1 MTWLSFKSRCYLKT
15 NDNTNPFRKQILG
28 ELNVDLTNMGIAAK
42 DAAFHLA
49 TASTAQKNK
58 ALAII
63 ADELEANSEVILAA
77 NAKDIELGREAGLT
91 DALLDRLLL
100 NEERL
105 TGIANDVRNV
115 ISLNDPVGSEI
126 DSKVLEN
133 GMALSRRRVPLG
145 VVGVIYEAR
154 PNVTIDIAALCLK
167 TGNASILRGGK
178 ETFFSNMELVKVIQ
192 SALEKAELPAAS
204 VQYIEKPDREL
215 VAQLLKLD
223 EYVDMII
230 PRGGA
235 GLHKMCQENST
246 IPVII
251 GGFGISHIFIDESAD
266 LERSLNVVENSK
278 VQRPSACN
286 ALDTLLVHKAVA
298 EEFLPKLVE
307 RLNGKVA
314 LVSDASAKP
323 LVANAADVRDAQEG
337 DFDTEWLSYTLGVKV
352 VADVKEAIDH
362 MRVHN
367 ASHSDAIMTNSLQ
380 NSELFI
386 NSVGSAAVYVNAS
399 TRFTDGAQF
408 GLGAEVAVSTQKLHA
423 RGPMGLEEL
432 TSYKWVGK
440 ADYLIR
446 S

>member
-1 MTWLSFKSRCYLKT
+1 M
-15 NDNTNPFRKQILG
+15 
-28 ELNVDLTNMGIAAK
+28 ELTNLGKAAK
-42 DAAFHLA
+42 EAAFQLA
-49 TASTAQKNK
+49 TASTAQKNR
-58 ALAII
+58 ALALI
-63 ADELEANSEVILAA
+63 ADELEANAADILAA
-77 NAKDIELGREAGLT
+77 NAKDIELGRQAGLS
-91 DALLDRLLL
+91 DAMLDRLLL
-100 NEERL
+100 NEQRL
-105 TGIANDVRNV
+105 HGIANDVRNV
-115 ISLNDPVGSEI
+115 ISLADPVGSEI

-133 GMALSRRRVPLG
+133 GMQLSRRRVPLG

-178 ETFFSNMELVKVIQ
+178 ETFFSNMELVNVIQ
-192 SALEKAELPAAS
+192 SALAKAKLPAAS

-215 VAQLLKLD
+215 VNQLLKMD

-235 GLHKMCQENST
+235 GLHKMCKENST

-251 GGFGISHIFIDESAD
+251 GGFGISHIFVDESAN
-266 LERSLNVVENSK
+266 LEKSLDVVENAK

-286 ALDTLLVHKAVA
+286 SLDTLLVHQQVA
-298 EEFLPKLVE
+298 AEFLPMLVA
-307 RLNGKVA
+307 RLNDKVTFVAEPQAKA
-314 LVSDASAKP
+314 LMGSADH
-323 LVANAADVRDAQEG
+323 LRDAQEG

-352 VADVKEAIDH
+352 VADVAQAIEH
-362 MRVHN
+362 MREHN
-367 ASHSDAIMTNSLQ
+367 ASHSDAIMTNSLE
-380 NSELFI
+380 NAERFI
-386 NSVGSAAVYVNAS
+386 NSVDSAAVYVNAS

-440 ADYLIR
+440 ANYLPR

>member
-1 MTWLSFKSRCYLKT
+1 
-15 NDNTNPFRKQILG
+15 
-28 ELNVDLTNMGIAAK
+28 MGKAAK
-42 DAAFHLA
+42 DAAFELA
-49 TASTAQKNK
+49 TAPTAQKNQ

-63 ADELEANSEVILAA
+63 ADELEANSAAILAA

-133 GMALSRRRVPLG
+133 GMSLSRRRVPLG

-192 SALEKAELPAAS
+192 SALAKANLPAAS

-215 VAQLLKLD
+215 VSQLLKLD
-223 EYVDMII
+223 DYVDMII

-235 GLHKMCQENST
+235 GLHKMCKENST

-251 GGFGISHIFIDESAD
+251 GGFGISHIFVDESAD
-266 LERSLNVVENSK
+266 LEKSLNVVENSK

-286 ALDTLLVHKAVA
+286 SLDTLLVHEKVAAKFLPMIVERMNDKVTFVA
-298 EEFLPKLVE
+298 EPKA
-307 RLNGKVA
+307 KA
-314 LVSDASAKP
+314 LMTQATQI
-323 LVANAADVRDAQEG
+323 RDAAEG

-352 VADVKEAIDH
+352 VADVKDAIDH

-367 ASHSDAIMTNSLQ
+367 ASHSDAIMTNSLI

-386 NSVGSAAVYVNAS
+386 NSVGSAAVYVNAA

-440 ADYLIR
+440 ANYLAR

>member
-1 MTWLSFKSRCYLKT
+1 MDMIQMGRDAKQASF
-15 NDNTNPFRKQILG
+15 
-28 ELNVDLTNMGIAAK
+28 A
-42 DAAFHLA
+42 LA
-49 TASTAQKNK
+49 TASTAQKNQ
-58 ALAII
+58 ALHII
-63 ADELEANSEVILAA
+63 ADELEANLPAILAA
-77 NAKDIELGREAGLT
+77 NAIDINLGREAGLT
-91 DALLDRLLL
+91 EALLDRLLL
-100 NEERL
+100 NEQRL
-105 TGIANDVRNV
+105 KGIADDVRNV
-115 ISLNDPVGSEI
+115 ITLNDPVGSEM

-133 GMALSRRRVPLG
+133 GMSLSRRRVPLG

-178 ETFFSNMELVKVIQ
+178 ETFHSNMELVKVIQ
-192 SALEKAELPAAS
+192 LALAKAGLPAAS

-215 VAQLLKLD
+215 VSQLLKLD
-223 EYVDMII
+223 DYVDMII

-235 GLHKMCQENST
+235 GLHKMCKENSN

-251 GGFGISHIFIDESAD
+251 GGFGISHIFVDESAD
-266 LERSLNVVENSK
+266 LMRSMDVVENAK

-286 ALDTLLVHKAVA
+286 SLDTLLVHEKVAV
-298 EEFLPKLVE
+298 EFLAAFSQ
-307 RLNGKVA
+307 RIQGKVA
-314 LVSDASAKP
+314 LVAEPKA
-323 LVANAADVRDAQEG
+323 LAILEGADELRAAQEG

-352 VADVKEAIDH
+352 VADVDEAIDH
-362 MRVHN
+362 MRIHN
-367 ASHSDAIMTNSLQ
+367 ASHSDAIMTNSLA
-380 NSELFI
+380 SAETFI

-440 ADYLIR
+440 ADYLAR
-446 S
+446 P

>member
-1 MTWLSFKSRCYLKT
+1 M
-15 NDNTNPFRKQILG
+15 
-28 ELNVDLTNMGIAAK
+28 DLTNMGKAAK
-42 DAAFHLA
+42 DAAFELA
-49 TASTAQKNK
+49 TASTAQKNQ
-58 ALAII
+58 ALTII
-63 ADELEANSEVILAA
+63 ADELEANSAAILAA

-105 TGIANDVRNV
+105 TAIANDVRNV

-133 GMALSRRRVPLG
+133 GMSLSRRRVPLG

-192 SALEKAELPAAS
+192 SALAKANLPAAS

-215 VAQLLKLD
+215 VSQLLKLD
-223 EYVDMII
+223 DYVDMII

-235 GLHKMCQENST
+235 GLHKMCKENST

-251 GGFGISHIFIDESAD
+251 GGFGISHIFVDESAD
-266 LERSLNVVENSK
+266 LEKSLNVVENSK

-286 ALDTLLVHKAVA
+286 SLDTLLVHEKIAA
-298 EEFLPKLVE
+298 QFLPMIVE
-307 RLNGKVA
+307 RMNDKVTFVTEPKAKA
-314 LVSDASAKP
+314 LMPQATQI
-323 LVANAADVRDAQEG
+323 RDAVEG

-352 VADVKEAIDH
+352 VSDVKDAIDH

-367 ASHSDAIMTNSLQ
+367 ASHSDAIMTNSLE

-440 ADYLIR
+440 ANYLAR

>member
-1 MTWLSFKSRCYLKT
+1 
-15 NDNTNPFRKQILG
+15 
-28 ELNVDLTNMGIAAK
+28 MGKAAK
-42 DAAFHLA
+42 DAAFELA
-49 TASTAQKNK
+49 TASTAQKNQ

-63 ADELEANSEVILAA
+63 ADELEANSAAILAA

-105 TGIANDVRNV
+105 TAIANDVRNV

-133 GMALSRRRVPLG
+133 GMSLSRRRVPLG

-192 SALEKAELPAAS
+192 SALAKANLPAAS

-215 VAQLLKLD
+215 VSQLLKLD
-223 EYVDMII
+223 DYVDMII

-235 GLHKMCQENST
+235 GLHKMCKENST

-251 GGFGISHIFIDESAD
+251 GGFGISHIFVDESAD
-266 LERSLNVVENSK
+266 LEKSLNVVENSK

-286 ALDTLLVHKAVA
+286 SLDTLLVHEKIAA
-298 EEFLPKLVE
+298 QFLPMIVE
-307 RLNGKVA
+307 RMNDKVTF
-314 LVSDASAKP
+314 VTEPKAKE
-323 LVANAADVRDAQEG
+323 LMEQAKQVRDAIEG

-352 VADVKEAIDH
+352 VSDVKDAIDH

-367 ASHSDAIMTNSLQ
+367 ASHSDAIMTNSLE

-440 ADYLIR
+440 ANYLAR

>member
-1 MTWLSFKSRCYLKT
+1 
-15 NDNTNPFRKQILG
+15 
-28 ELNVDLTNMGIAAK
+28 MGIAAK
-42 DAAFHLA
+42 EAAFHLA

-58 ALAII
+58 ALSII
-63 ADELEANSEVILAA
+63 ADELEANAADILEA

-91 DALLDRLLL
+91 EALLDRLLL

-133 GMALSRRRVPLG
+133 GMSLSRRRVPLG

-215 VAQLLKLD
+215 VSQLLKLD

-235 GLHKMCQENST
+235 GLHKMCKENST

-251 GGFGISHIFIDESAD
+251 GGFGISHIFVDESAD
-266 LERSLNVVENSK
+266 LEKSVNVVENSK

-286 ALDTLLVHKAVA
+286 SLDTLLVHEGVA
-298 EEFLPKLVE
+298 EEFLGKLKT
-307 RLNGKVA
+307 RLAGKVT
-314 LVSDASAKP
+314 LVADSSAKA
-323 LVANAADVRDAQEG
+323 LLADFADVRDAGED

-352 VADVKEAIDH
+352 VADVAQAIDH

-367 ASHSDAIMTNSLQ
+367 ASHSDAIMTNSLES
-380 NSELFI
+380 SERFI

-440 ADYLIR
+440 ANYLVR

>member
-1 MTWLSFKSRCYLKT
+1 M
-15 NDNTNPFRKQILG
+15 
-28 ELNVDLTNMGIAAK
+28 ELISMGQAAK
-42 DAAFHLA
+42 EAAFQLA

-63 ADELEANSEVILAA
+63 ADELEANAKIILAA
-77 NAKDIELGREAGLT
+77 NAKDIEKGREAGLT
-91 DALLDRLLL
+91 EALLDRLLL

-105 TGIANDVRNV
+105 SGIANDVRNV
-115 ISLNDPVGSEI
+115 ISLNDPVGSEL

-133 GMALSRRRVPLG
+133 GMSLSRRRVPLG

-192 SALEKAELPAAS
+192 SALAKAGLPAAS

-215 VAQLLKLD
+215 VSQLLKLD

-235 GLHKMCQENST
+235 GLHKMCKENST

-251 GGFGISHIFIDESAD
+251 GGFGISHIFVDESAD
-266 LERSLNVVENSK
+266 LEKSLNVVENSK

-286 ALDTLLVHKAVA
+286 SLDTLLVHEKVA
-298 EEFLPKLVE
+298 ADFLPMLAE
-307 RLNGKVA
+307 RLVDKVA
-314 LVSDASAKP
+314 LVAEPKAKALLSSAKD
-323 LVANAADVRDAQEG
+323 LRDAGEG

-367 ASHSDAIMTNSLQ
+367 ASHSDAIMTNSLE

-440 ADYLIR
+440 ANYLPR

>member
-1 MTWLSFKSRCYLKT
+1 
-15 NDNTNPFRKQILG
+15 
-28 ELNVDLTNMGIAAK
+28 MGKAAK

-49 TASTAQKNK
+49 TAPTEQKNR

-63 ADELEANSEVILAA
+63 ADELEANAATILQA
-77 NAKDIELGREAGLT
+77 NNKDIEKGREAGLS

-100 NEERL
+100 NQDRL
-105 TGIANDVRNV
+105 HGIANDVRNV
-115 ISLNDPVGSEI
+115 IGLNDPVGSEL
-126 DSKVLEN
+126 DSKVLDN
-133 GMALSRRRVPLG
+133 GLSLARRRVPLG

-178 ETFFSNMELVKVIQ
+178 ETFYSNMELVKVIQ

-215 VAQLLKLD
+215 VSQLLKLD
-223 EYVDMII
+223 DYVDMII

-235 GLHKMCQENST
+235 GLHKMCKENSS

-251 GGFGISHIFIDESAD
+251 GGFGISHIFIDNSAD
-266 LERSLNVVENSK
+266 LEKSLLVVENSK

-286 ALDTLLVHKAVA
+286 SLDTLLVDKKVAAQFLPRLSEQLKENVTFVA
-298 EEFLPKLVE
+298 EPKA
-307 RLNGKVA
+307 KA
-314 LVSDASAKP
+314 LLADATRIEDAK
-323 LVANAADVRDAQEG
+323 EG

-352 VADVKEAIDH
+352 VDGVEEAIDH

-367 ASHSDAIMTNSLQ
+367 ASHSDAIMTNNLE
-380 NSELFI
+380 NAERFI

-440 ADYLIR
+440 ANYLIR
-446 S
+446 P

>member
-1 MTWLSFKSRCYLKT
+1 
-15 NDNTNPFRKQILG
+15 
-28 ELNVDLTNMGIAAK
+28 MGIAAK

-63 ADELEANSEVILAA
+63 ADELEANATTILEA

-115 ISLNDPVGSEI
+115 ISLNDPVGSEM

-133 GMALSRRRVPLG
+133 GMSLSRRRVPLG

-215 VAQLLKLD
+215 VSQLLKLD
-223 EYVDMII
+223 DYVDMII

-235 GLHKMCQENST
+235 GLHKMCKENST

-251 GGFGISHIFIDESAD
+251 GGFGISHIFVDESAN
-266 LERSLNVVENSK
+266 LEKSVDVVENSK

-286 ALDTLLVHKAVA
+286 SLDTLLVHEAVA
-298 EEFLPKLVE
+298 EAFLSQLTQ
-307 RLNGKVA
+307 RLAGKVT
-314 LVSDASAKP
+314 LVADASAKSL
-323 LVANAADVRDAQEG
+323 LVGFEDQRDAVEG

-352 VADVKEAIDH
+352 VADVAQAIDH

-367 ASHSDAIMTNSLQ
+367 ASHSDAIMTNSLES
-380 NSELFI
+380 SERFI

-440 ADYLIR
+440 ANYLVR
-446 S
+446 G

>member
-1 MTWLSFKSRCYLKT
+1 M
-15 NDNTNPFRKQILG
+15 
-28 ELNVDLTNMGIAAK
+28 DLTNMGKAAK
-42 DAAFHLA
+42 GAAFELA
-49 TASTAQKNK
+49 TASTAQKNQ

-63 ADELEANSEVILAA
+63 ADELEANSAAILAA

-133 GMALSRRRVPLG
+133 GMSLSRRRVPLG

-192 SALEKAELPAAS
+192 SALAKANLPAAS

-215 VAQLLKLD
+215 VSQLLKLD
-223 EYVDMII
+223 DYVDMII

-235 GLHKMCQENST
+235 GLHKMCKENST

-251 GGFGISHIFIDESAD
+251 GGFGISHIFVDESAD
-266 LERSLNVVENSK
+266 LEKSLNVVENSK

-286 ALDTLLVHKAVA
+286 SLDTLLVHEKVAAKFLPMIVERMSDKVTFVA
-298 EEFLPKLVE
+298 EPKA
-307 RLNGKVA
+307 KA
-314 LVSDASAKP
+314 LMAQATQI
-323 LVANAADVRDAQEG
+323 RDAVEG

-352 VADVKEAIDH
+352 VADVKDAIEH

-367 ASHSDAIMTNSLQ
+367 ASHSDAIMTNSLI

-386 NSVGSAAVYVNAS
+386 NSVGSAAVYVNAA

-440 ADYLIR
+440 ANYLAR

>member
-1 MTWLSFKSRCYLKT
+1 
-15 NDNTNPFRKQILG
+15 
-28 ELNVDLTNMGIAAK
+28 VDLTVMGKAAK
-42 DAAFHLA
+42 EAAFYLA
-49 TASTAQKNK
+49 TASTAQKNR
-58 ALAII
+58 ALTLI
-63 ADELEANSEVILAA
+63 ADELQANSSAILAA
-77 NAKDIELGREAGLT
+77 NAQDIELGKAAGLNE
-91 DALLDRLLL
+91 ALLDRLLL
-100 NEERL
+100 NESRL
-105 TGIANDVRNV
+105 AAIANDVRNV
-115 ISLNDPVGSEI
+115 IMLNDPVGSEL
-126 DSKVLEN
+126 DSRVLEN
-133 GMALSRRRVPLG
+133 GMSLSRRRVPLG

-192 SALEKAELPAAS
+192 SALEKANLPAES

-215 VAQLLKLD
+215 VGQLLKLD
-223 EYVDMII
+223 QYVDMII

-251 GGFGISHIFIDESAD
+251 GGFGISHIFVDESAD
-266 LERSLNVVENSK
+266 LDKSVAVVENAK

-286 ALDTLLVHKAVA
+286 SLDTLLVHEKIAA
-298 EEFLPKLVE
+298 AFLAKLVVE
-307 RLNGKVA
+307 LNDKVTFVVEA
-314 LVSDASAKP
+314 NAKP
-323 LVANAADVRDAQEG
+323 LMAQAHRQRDAIEG

-352 VADVKEAIDH
+352 VKDVHEAIDH
-362 MRVHN
+362 MREHN
-367 ASHSDAIMTNSLQ
+367 ASHSDAIMTNHLK
-380 NSELFI
+380 NAELFI
-386 NSVGSAAVYVNAS
+386 NSAGSAAVYVNAS

>member
-1 MTWLSFKSRCYLKT
+1 
-15 NDNTNPFRKQILG
+15 
-28 ELNVDLTNMGIAAK
+28 MGKAAK
-42 DAAFHLA
+42 DAAFELA
-49 TASTAQKNK
+49 TASTAQKNQ

-63 ADELEANSEVILAA
+63 ADELEANSAAILAA

-105 TGIANDVRNV
+105 TAIANDVRNV

-133 GMALSRRRVPLG
+133 GMSLSRRRVPLG

-192 SALEKAELPAAS
+192 SALAKANLPAAS

-215 VAQLLKLD
+215 VSQLLKLD
-223 EYVDMII
+223 DYVDMII

-235 GLHKMCQENST
+235 GLHKMCKENST

-251 GGFGISHIFIDESAD
+251 GGFGISHIFVDESAD
-266 LERSLNVVENSK
+266 LEKSLNVVENSK

-286 ALDTLLVHKAVA
+286 SLDTLLVHEKIAA
-298 EEFLPKLVE
+298 QFLPMIVE
-307 RLNGKVA
+307 RMNDKVTFVTEPKAKA
-314 LVSDASAKP
+314 LMAQATQI
-323 LVANAADVRDAQEG
+323 RDAVEG
-337 DFDTEWLSYTLGVKV
+337 DFDTEWLSYTLSVKV
-352 VADVKEAIDH
+352 VSDVKDAIDH

-367 ASHSDAIMTNSLQ
+367 ASHSDAIMTNSLE

-440 ADYLIR
+440 ANYLAR

>member
-1 MTWLSFKSRCYLKT
+1 M
-15 NDNTNPFRKQILG
+15 
-28 ELNVDLTNMGIAAK
+28 DLTNMGKAAK
-42 DAAFHLA
+42 DAAFELA
-49 TASTAQKNK
+49 TASTAQKNQ

-63 ADELEANSEVILAA
+63 ADELEANSAAILAA

-133 GMALSRRRVPLG
+133 GMSLSRRRVPLG

-192 SALEKAELPAAS
+192 SALAKANLPAAS

-215 VAQLLKLD
+215 VSQLLKLD
-223 EYVDMII
+223 DYVDMII

-235 GLHKMCQENST
+235 GLHKMCKENST

-251 GGFGISHIFIDESAD
+251 GGFGISHIFVDESAD
-266 LERSLNVVENSK
+266 LEKSLNVVENSK

-286 ALDTLLVHKAVA
+286 SLDTLLVHEKVAVKFLPMIVERMSDKVTFVA
-298 EEFLPKLVE
+298 EPKA
-307 RLNGKVA
+307 KA
-314 LVSDASAKP
+314 LMAQATQI
-323 LVANAADVRDAQEG
+323 RDAVEG

-352 VADVKEAIDH
+352 VADVKDAIDH

-367 ASHSDAIMTNSLQ
+367 ASHSDAIMTNSLI

-386 NSVGSAAVYVNAS
+386 NSVGSAAVYVNAA

-440 ADYLIR
+440 ANYLAR

>member
-1 MTWLSFKSRCYLKT
+1 
-15 NDNTNPFRKQILG
+15 
-28 ELNVDLTNMGIAAK
+28 MGKAAK
-42 DAAFHLA
+42 DAAFELA
-49 TASTAQKNK
+49 TASTAQKNQ

-63 ADELEANSEVILAA
+63 ADELEANAATILAA

-133 GMALSRRRVPLG
+133 GMTLSRRRVPLG

-192 SALEKAELPAAS
+192 SALAKANLPAAS

-215 VAQLLKLD
+215 VSQLLKLD
-223 EYVDMII
+223 DYVDMII

-235 GLHKMCQENST
+235 GLHKMCKENST

-251 GGFGISHIFIDESAD
+251 GGFGISHIFVDESAD

-286 ALDTLLVHKAVA
+286 SLDTLLVHEDVAAQFLPMIVERMNDKVTFVA
-298 EEFLPKLVE
+298 EPKA
-307 RLNGKVA
+307 KA
-314 LVSDASAKP
+314 LMAQATQI
-323 LVANAADVRDAQEG
+323 RDAAEG

-367 ASHSDAIMTNSLQ
+367 ASHSDAIMTNSLV

-386 NSVGSAAVYVNAS
+386 NSVGSAAVYVNAA

-440 ADYLIR
+440 ANYLAR

>member
-1 MTWLSFKSRCYLKT
+1 
-15 NDNTNPFRKQILG
+15 
-28 ELNVDLTNMGIAAK
+28 MGKAAK
-42 DAAFHLA
+42 DAAFQLA
-49 TASTAQKNK
+49 TASTAQKNQ

-63 ADELEANSEVILAA
+63 ADELEANAAKILTA
-77 NAKDIELGREAGLT
+77 NAKDIQLGREAGLT

-100 NEERL
+100 NESRL
-105 TGIANDVRNV
+105 NAIANDVRNV

-133 GMALSRRRVPLG
+133 GMSLSRRRVPLG

-192 SALEKAELPAAS
+192 SALEKAQLPAAS

-215 VAQLLKLD
+215 VTQLLKLD
-223 EYVDMII
+223 DYVDMII

-235 GLHKMCQENST
+235 GLHKMCKENST

-251 GGFGISHIFIDESAD
+251 GGFGISHIFVDESAD
-266 LERSLNVVENSK
+266 LDKSVDVIENAK

-286 ALDTLLVHKAVA
+286 ALDTLLVHEAIA
-298 EEFLPKLVE
+298 QPLLEKLVTK
-307 RLNGKVA
+307 LNGKVTFVAEPKAKA
-314 LVSDASAKP
+314 LMSA
-323 LVANAADVRDAQEG
+323 AAELRDAQAG

-352 VADVKEAIDH
+352 VRDVNEAIDH
-362 MRVHN
+362 MREHN
-367 ASHSDAIMTNSLQ
+367 ASHSDAIMTNSLV
-380 NSELFI
+380 NAERFI
-386 NSVGSAAVYVNAS
+386 NSAGSAAVYVNAS

-440 ADYLIR
+440 ANYLSR

>member
-1 MTWLSFKSRCYLKT
+1 
-15 NDNTNPFRKQILG
+15 
-28 ELNVDLTNMGIAAK
+28 MGKAAK
-42 DAAFHLA
+42 DAAFELA
-49 TASTAQKNK
+49 TASTAQKNQ

-63 ADELEANSEVILAA
+63 ADELEANSAAILAA

-105 TGIANDVRNV
+105 MGIANDVRNV

-133 GMALSRRRVPLG
+133 GMSLSRRRVPLG

-192 SALEKAELPAAS
+192 SALAKANLPAAS

-215 VAQLLKLD
+215 VSQLLKLD
-223 EYVDMII
+223 DYVDMII

-235 GLHKMCQENST
+235 GLHKMCKENST

-251 GGFGISHIFIDESAD
+251 GGFGISHIFVDESAD
-266 LERSLNVVENSK
+266 LEKSLNVVENSK

-286 ALDTLLVHKAVA
+286 SLDTLLVHEKVAAKFLPMIVERMSDKVTFVA
-298 EEFLPKLVE
+298 EPKA
-307 RLNGKVA
+307 KA
-314 LVSDASAKP
+314 LMAQATQI
-323 LVANAADVRDAQEG
+323 RDAAEG

-352 VADVKEAIDH
+352 VADVKDAIDH

-367 ASHSDAIMTNSLQ
+367 ASHSDAIMTNSLI

-386 NSVGSAAVYVNAS
+386 NSVGSAAVYVNAA

-440 ADYLIR
+440 ANYLAR

>member
-1 MTWLSFKSRCYLKT
+1 M
-15 NDNTNPFRKQILG
+15 
-28 ELNVDLTNMGIAAK
+28 DLTNIGKAAK
-42 DAAFHLA
+42 DAAFELA
-49 TASTAQKNK
+49 TASTAQKNQ

-63 ADELEANSEVILAA
+63 ADELEANSAAILAA

-133 GMALSRRRVPLG
+133 GMSLSRRRVPLG

-192 SALEKAELPAAS
+192 SALAKANLPAAS

-215 VAQLLKLD
+215 VSQLLKLD
-223 EYVDMII
+223 DYVDMII

-235 GLHKMCQENST
+235 GLHKMCKENST

-251 GGFGISHIFIDESAD
+251 GGFGISHIFVDESAD
-266 LERSLNVVENSK
+266 LEKSLNVVENSK

-286 ALDTLLVHKAVA
+286 SLDTLLVHEKVAAKFLPMIVERMSDKVTFVA
-298 EEFLPKLVE
+298 EPKA
-307 RLNGKVA
+307 KA
-314 LVSDASAKP
+314 LMAQATQI
-323 LVANAADVRDAQEG
+323 RDAVEG

-367 ASHSDAIMTNSLQ
+367 ASHSDAIMTNSLI

-386 NSVGSAAVYVNAS
+386 NSVGSAAVYVNAA

-440 ADYLIR
+440 A
-446 S
+446 

>member
-1 MTWLSFKSRCYLKT
+1 
-15 NDNTNPFRKQILG
+15 
-28 ELNVDLTNMGIAAK
+28 MGKAAK
-42 DAAFHLA
+42 DAAFELA
-49 TASTAQKNK
+49 TASTAQKNQ

-63 ADELEANSEVILAA
+63 ADELEANSAAILAA

-133 GMALSRRRVPLG
+133 GMSLSRRRVPLG

-192 SALEKAELPAAS
+192 SALAKANLPAAS

-215 VAQLLKLD
+215 ISQLLKLD
-223 EYVDMII
+223 DYVDMII

-235 GLHKMCQENST
+235 GLHKMCKENST

-251 GGFGISHIFIDESAD
+251 GGFGISHIFVDESAD
-266 LERSLNVVENSK
+266 LEKSLNVVENSK

-286 ALDTLLVHKAVA
+286 SLDTLLVHEKVAAKFLPMIVERMSDKVTFVA
-298 EEFLPKLVE
+298 EPKA
-307 RLNGKVA
+307 KA
-314 LVSDASAKP
+314 LMAQATQI
-323 LVANAADVRDAQEG
+323 RDAVEG

-352 VADVKEAIDH
+352 VADVKDAIEH

-367 ASHSDAIMTNSLQ
+367 ASHSDAIMTNSLI

-386 NSVGSAAVYVNAS
+386 NSVGSAAVYVNAA

-440 ADYLIR
+440 ANYLAR

>member
-1 MTWLSFKSRCYLKT
+1 
-15 NDNTNPFRKQILG
+15 
-28 ELNVDLTNMGIAAK
+28 MGKAAK
-42 DAAFHLA
+42 DASFQLA
-49 TASTAQKNK
+49 TASTAQKNQ

-63 ADELEANSEVILAA
+63 ADELEANAAQILAA
-77 NAKDIELGREAGLT
+77 NAKDIQLGRDAGLS

-100 NEERL
+100 NESRL
-105 TGIANDVRNV
+105 NAIANDVRNV
-115 ISLNDPVGSEI
+115 ISLHDPVGSEI

-133 GMALSRRRVPLG
+133 GMSLSRRRVPLG

-178 ETFFSNMELVKVIQ
+178 ETFFSNVELVKVIQ
-192 SALEKAELPAAS
+192 SALEKAQLPAAS

-215 VAQLLKLD
+215 VTQLLKLD
-223 EYVDMII
+223 DYVDMII

-235 GLHKMCQENST
+235 GLHKMCKENST

-251 GGFGISHIFIDESAD
+251 GGFGISHIFVDDSAD
-266 LERSLNVVENSK
+266 LDKSVDVIENAK

-286 ALDTLLVHKAVA
+286 SLDTLLVHEAIAQPLLEKLVAKLNDKVTFVA
-298 EEFLPKLVE
+298 EPKA
-307 RLNGKVA
+307 KA
-314 LVSDASAKP
+314 LMSSATQ
-323 LVANAADVRDAQEG
+323 LRDAQAG

-352 VADVKEAIDH
+352 VRDVHDAIDH
-362 MRVHN
+362 MREHN
-367 ASHSDAIMTNSLQ
+367 ASHSDAIMTNSLC
-380 NSELFI
+380 NAELFI
-386 NSVGSAAVYVNAS
+386 NAAGSAAVYVNAS

-440 ADYLIR
+440 ANYLSR

>member
-1 MTWLSFKSRCYLKT
+1 
-15 NDNTNPFRKQILG
+15 
-28 ELNVDLTNMGIAAK
+28 MGKAAK
-42 DAAFHLA
+42 DAAFELA
-49 TASTAQKNK
+49 TASTAQKNQ

-63 ADELEANSEVILAA
+63 ADELEANSAAILAA

-133 GMALSRRRVPLG
+133 GMSLSRRRVPLG

-192 SALEKAELPAAS
+192 SALAKANLPAAS

-215 VAQLLKLD
+215 VSQLLKLD
-223 EYVDMII
+223 DYVDMII

-235 GLHKMCQENST
+235 GLHKMCKENST

-251 GGFGISHIFIDESAD
+251 GGFGISHIFVDESAD
-266 LERSLNVVENSK
+266 LEKSLNVVENSK
-278 VQRPSACN
+278 AQRPSACN
-286 ALDTLLVHKAVA
+286 SLDTLLVHEKVAAKFLPMIVERMSDKVTFVA
-298 EEFLPKLVE
+298 EPKA
-307 RLNGKVA
+307 KA
-314 LVSDASAKP
+314 LMAQATQI
-323 LVANAADVRDAQEG
+323 RDAAEG

-352 VADVKEAIDH
+352 VADVKDAIDH

-367 ASHSDAIMTNSLQ
+367 ASHSDAIMTNSLI

-386 NSVGSAAVYVNAS
+386 NSVGSAAVYVNAA

-440 ADYLIR
+440 ANYLAR

>member
-1 MTWLSFKSRCYLKT
+1 
-15 NDNTNPFRKQILG
+15 
-28 ELNVDLTNMGIAAK
+28 MGIAAK

-63 ADELEANSEVILAA
+63 ADELEANAATILEA

-115 ISLNDPVGSEI
+115 ISLNDPVGSEM

-133 GMALSRRRVPLG
+133 GMSLSRRRVPLG

-178 ETFFSNMELVKVIQ
+178 ETFFSNMELVNVIQ

-215 VAQLLKLD
+215 VSQLLKLD
-223 EYVDMII
+223 DYVDMII

-235 GLHKMCQENST
+235 GLHKMCKENST

-251 GGFGISHIFIDESAD
+251 GGFGISHIFVDESAD
-266 LERSLNVVENSK
+266 LEKSVDVVENSK

-286 ALDTLLVHKAVA
+286 SLDTLLVHEAVA
-298 EEFLPKLVE
+298 EAFLAQLTQ
-307 RLNGKVA
+307 RLAGKVT
-314 LVSDASAKP
+314 LVADTSAKS
-323 LVANAADVRDAQEG
+323 LLAGFEDQRDAVEG

-352 VADVKEAIDH
+352 VADVAEAIDH

-367 ASHSDAIMTNSLQ
+367 ASHSDAIMTNSLES
-380 NSELFI
+380 SERFI

-440 ADYLIR
+440 ANYLVR
-446 S
+446 G